1 MARNISFM
9 WYMIT
14 MRWFSMDTIDL
25 HTHSTFSDGTF
36 TPLQLVKYAEE
47 KGLKAFALTDHD
59 TTEGVKE
66 AKSIETNVEVISGV
80 EISTRYDKKEI
91 HIVGLYVNENDA
103 DLNKQ
108 LKYYREKRVTR
119 NFEIL
124 EKLNSLGVNI
134 TIDDV
139 KESCTG
145 DVISRA
151 HIAKALV
158 SKGFVG
164 SYTEAFDRYL
174 GDNKCAY
181 VPRETLNYEESMEL
195 ITKAGG
201 VPVLA
206 HPLLY
211 KMSDTNLE
219 NMMVKLRQ
227 KGLKAVE
234 VYYSTHSNSDTQ
246 HIMAMANRV
255 GLIYSGGSDF
265 HGATKPKID
274 MGTGMGK
281 LAVPYEILEKIR
293 GERNG

>member
-1 MARNISFM
+1 
-9 WYMIT
+9 
-14 MRWFSMDTIDL
+14 MDTIDL

-124 EKLNSLGVNI
+124 EKLDSLGVNI

>member
-1 MARNISFM
+1 
-9 WYMIT
+9 MIT

-145 DVISRA
+145 DLISRA

>member
-1 MARNISFM
+1 
-9 WYMIT
+9 
-14 MRWFSMDTIDL
+14 MDTIDL

-234 VYYSTHSNSDTQ
+234 VYYSTHGNSDTQ

>member
-1 MARNISFM
+1 
-9 WYMIT
+9 
-14 MRWFSMDTIDL
+14 MDTIDL

-255 GLIYSGGSDF
+255 GLIYSG
-265 HGATKPKID
+265 I
-274 MGTGMGK
+274 GK
-281 LAVPYEILEKIR
+281 NKR
-293 GERNG
+293 

>member
-1 MARNISFM
+1 
-9 WYMIT
+9 
-14 MRWFSMDTIDL
+14 MDTIDL

-124 EKLNSLGVNI
+124 EKLNSLGVDI
-134 TIDDV
+134 TIDVV
-139 KESCTG
+139 KESCRG
-145 DVISRA
+145 VVISRA

>member
-1 MARNISFM
+1 
-9 WYMIT
+9 

>member
-1 MARNISFM
+1 
-9 WYMIT
+9 
-14 MRWFSMDTIDL
+14 MDTIDL

-91 HIVGLYVNENDA
+91 HIVGLYLNENDA

>member
-1 MARNISFM
+1 
-9 WYMIT
+9 MIT

-36 TPLQLVKYAEE
+36 TPSQLVKYAEE
-47 KGLKAFALTDHD
+47 IGLKAFALTDHD
-59 TTEGVKE
+59 TTEGIKE

-124 EKLNSLGVNI
+124 EKLNSLGVDI

-246 HIMAMANRV
+246 HVMAMANRV

>member
-1 MARNISFM
+1 
-9 WYMIT
+9 MIT

-59 TTEGVKE
+59 TTEGIKE

-91 HIVGLYVNENDA
+91 HIVGLYINENDA

-124 EKLNSLGVNI
+124 EKLNSLGVDI

-201 VPVLA
+201 VPVLT

-246 HIMAMANRV
+246 HVMAMANRV

>member
-1 MARNISFM
+1 
-9 WYMIT
+9 
-14 MRWFSMDTIDL
+14 MDTIDL

-36 TPLQLVKYAEE
+36 TPSQLVRYAGE

-66 AKSIETNVEVISGV
+66 AKAVETDVEVISGV
-80 EISTRYDKKEI
+80 EISTVYDKKEI
-91 HIVGLYVNENDA
+91 HIVGLYVNENDV
-103 DLNKQ
+103 DLNRQ

-119 NFEIL
+119 NLEIL

-151 HIAKALV
+151 HIAKALA
-158 SKGFVG
+158 SKGFVS
-164 SYTEAFDRYL
+164 SYSEAFDRYL

-181 VPRETLNYEESMEL
+181 VPRETLNYAESMEL
-195 ITKAGG
+195 VIKAGG

-234 VYYSTHSNSDTQ
+234 VYYSTHNNSDIK
-246 HIMAMANRV
+246 HLMAMADRV
-255 GLIYSGGSDF
+255 GLVYSGGSDF

-293 GERNG
+293 GEKIG

>member
-1 MARNISFM
+1 
-9 WYMIT
+9 
-14 MRWFSMDTIDL
+14 MDTIDL

-274 MGTGMGK
+274 MGTGMGT

>member
-1 MARNISFM
+1 M
-9 WYMIT
+9 
-14 MRWFSMDTIDL
+14 
-25 HTHSTFSDGTF
+25 
-36 TPLQLVKYAEE
+36 KYAEE
-47 KGLKAFALTDHD
+47 KGLKAFAITDHD
-59 TTEGVKE
+59 TTEGIKE

-124 EKLNSLGVNI
+124 EKLNSLGVDI

-246 HIMAMANRV
+246 HVMAMANRV

>member
-1 MARNISFM
+1 
-9 WYMIT
+9 
-14 MRWFSMDTIDL
+14 MDTIDL

-227 KGLKAVE
+227 KGLNAVE

>member
-1 MARNISFM
+1 
-9 WYMIT
+9 
-14 MRWFSMDTIDL
+14 MDTIDL

-36 TPLQLVKYAEE
+36 TPSQLVKYAEE

-59 TTEGVKE
+59 TTEGIKE

-139 KESCTG
+139 RESCTG

-151 HIAKALV
+151 LIAKALV

-246 HIMAMANRV
+246 HVMAMANRV

>member
-1 MARNISFM
+1 
-9 WYMIT
+9 
-14 MRWFSMDTIDL
+14 MDTIDL

-47 KGLKAFALTDHD
+47 KGLKAFAITDHD
-59 TTEGVKE
+59 TTEGIKE

-91 HIVGLYVNENDA
+91 HIVGLYINENDA

-124 EKLNSLGVNI
+124 EKLNSLGVDI

-195 ITKAGG
+195 ITKAGC

-246 HIMAMANRV
+246 HVMAMANRV

>member
-1 MARNISFM
+1 
-9 WYMIT
+9 MIT

-36 TPLQLVKYAEE
+36 TPSQLVKYAEE

-59 TTEGVKE
+59 TTEGIKE

-151 HIAKALV
+151 HIAKVLV

-246 HIMAMANRV
+246 HVVAMANRV

>member
-1 MARNISFM
+1 
-9 WYMIT
+9 
-14 MRWFSMDTIDL
+14 MDTIDL

-36 TPLQLVKYAEE
+36 TPSQLVKYAEE

-59 TTEGVKE
+59 TTEGIKE

-139 KESCTG
+139 RESCTG

>member
-1 MARNISFM
+1 
-9 WYMIT
+9 MIT

-47 KGLKAFALTDHD
+47 KGLKAFAITDHD
-59 TTEGVKE
+59 TTEGIKE

-103 DLNKQ
+103 DLNKK

-124 EKLNSLGVNI
+124 EKLNSLGVDI

-246 HIMAMANRV
+246 HVMAMANRV

>member
-1 MARNISFM
+1 
-9 WYMIT
+9 MIT

-47 KGLKAFALTDHD
+47 KGLKAFAITDHD
-59 TTEGVKE
+59 TTEGIKE

-108 LKYYREKRVTR
+108 LKYHREKRVTR

-124 EKLNSLGVNI
+124 EKLNSLGVDI

-246 HIMAMANRV
+246 HVMAMANRV

>member
-1 MARNISFM
+1 
-9 WYMIT
+9 
-14 MRWFSMDTIDL
+14 MDTIDL

-59 TTEGVKE
+59 TTEGIKE

-91 HIVGLYVNENDA
+91 HIVGLYVNENDT

-124 EKLNSLGVNI
+124 EKLNSLGVDI

-246 HIMAMANRV
+246 HVMAMANRV

>member
-1 MARNISFM
+1 
-9 WYMIT
+9 
-14 MRWFSMDTIDL
+14 MDTIDL

-80 EISTRYDKKEI
+80 EISTRHDKKEI

>member
-1 MARNISFM
+1 
-9 WYMIT
+9 MIT

-59 TTEGVKE
+59 TTEGIKE

-124 EKLNSLGVNI
+124 EKLNSLGVDI

-265 HGATKPKID
+265 HGAAKPKID

>member
-1 MARNISFM
+1 
-9 WYMIT
+9 MIT

-139 KESCTG
+139 KEGCTG

>member
-1 MARNISFM
+1 
-9 WYMIT
+9 MIT

-47 KGLKAFALTDHD
+47 KGLKAFAITDHD
-59 TTEGVKE
+59 TTEGIKE

-124 EKLNSLGVNI
+124 EKLNSLGVDI
-134 TIDDV
+134 TI
-139 KESCTG
+139 G

-246 HIMAMANRV
+246 HVMAMANRV

>member
-1 MARNISFM
+1 
-9 WYMIT
+9 
-14 MRWFSMDTIDL
+14 MDTIDL

-47 KGLKAFALTDHD
+47 KGLKAFTLTDHD
-59 TTEGVKE
+59 TTEGIKE

-124 EKLNSLGVNI
+124 EKLNSLGVDI

-246 HIMAMANRV
+246 HVMAMANRV

>member
-1 MARNISFM
+1 
-9 WYMIT
+9 
-14 MRWFSMDTIDL
+14 MDTIDL

-47 KGLKAFALTDHD
+47 KGLKAFAITDHD
-59 TTEGVKE
+59 TTEGIKE

-124 EKLNSLGVNI
+124 EKLNSLGVDI

-211 KMSDTNLE
+211 NMSDTNLV

-246 HIMAMANRV
+246 HVMAMANRV

>member
-1 MARNISFM
+1 
-9 WYMIT
+9 
-14 MRWFSMDTIDL
+14 MDTIDL

-47 KGLKAFALTDHD
+47 KGLKAFAITDHD
-59 TTEGVKE
+59 TTEGIKE

-91 HIVGLYVNENDA
+91 HIVGLYINENDA

-124 EKLNSLGVNI
+124 EKLNSLGVDI

-246 HIMAMANRV
+246 HVMAMANRV

>member
-1 MARNISFM
+1 
-9 WYMIT
+9 MIT

-164 SYTEAFDRYL
+164 SYTEAFDRFL

>member
-1 MARNISFM
+1 
-9 WYMIT
+9 
-14 MRWFSMDTIDL
+14 MDTIDL

-293 GERNG
+293 GEING

>member
-1 MARNISFM
+1 
-9 WYMIT
+9 
-14 MRWFSMDTIDL
+14 MDTIDL

-47 KGLKAFALTDHD
+47 KGLKAFALTDPD
-59 TTEGVKE
+59 TTEGVNE

-246 HIMAMANRV
+246 HVMAMANRV

>member
-1 MARNISFM
+1 
-9 WYMIT
+9 

-47 KGLKAFALTDHD
+47 KGLKAFAITDHD
-59 TTEGVKE
+59 TTEGIKE

-124 EKLNSLGVNI
+124 EKLNSLGVDI

-246 HIMAMANRV
+246 HVMAMANRV

>member
-1 MARNISFM
+1 
-9 WYMIT
+9 MIT

-47 KGLKAFALTDHD
+47 KGLKAFAITDHD
-59 TTEGVKE
+59 TTEGIKE

-108 LKYYREKRVTR
+108 LIYYREKRVTR

-124 EKLNSLGVNI
+124 EKLNSLGVDI

-246 HIMAMANRV
+246 HVMAMANRV

>member
-1 MARNISFM
+1 
-9 WYMIT
+9 
-14 MRWFSMDTIDL
+14 MDTIDL

-211 KMSDTNLE
+211 KMSDTTLE

>member
-1 MARNISFM
+1 
-9 WYMIT
+9 
-14 MRWFSMDTIDL
+14 MDTIDL

-134 TIDDV
+134 IIDDV

>member
-1 MARNISFM
+1 
-9 WYMIT
+9 
-14 MRWFSMDTIDL
+14 MDTIDL

-59 TTEGVKE
+59 TTEGIKE

-124 EKLNSLGVNI
+124 EKLNSLGVDI

>member
-1 MARNISFM
+1 
-9 WYMIT
+9 MIT

-47 KGLKAFALTDHD
+47 KGLKAFAITDHD
-59 TTEGVKE
+59 TTEGIKE

-124 EKLNSLGVNI
+124 EKLNSLGVDI

-211 KMSDTNLE
+211 KMGDTNLE

-246 HIMAMANRV
+246 HVMAMANRV

-274 MGTGMGK
+274 IGTGMGK